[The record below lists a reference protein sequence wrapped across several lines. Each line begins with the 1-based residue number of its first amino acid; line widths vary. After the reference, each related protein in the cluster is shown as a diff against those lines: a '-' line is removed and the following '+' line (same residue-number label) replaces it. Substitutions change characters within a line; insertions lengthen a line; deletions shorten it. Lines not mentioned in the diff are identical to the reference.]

1 MNNSQPDSM
10 NSLPL
15 HSQNLSIKQ
24 PIATVLIVDDSE
36 SDRVTYSRYLQ
47 SDSEQTYCIIEAETL
62 EEGLELWRSQQPDIM
77 LIDLN
82 LPDGEG
88 LEFLEAIKIERAA
101 ESAPVIMLT
110 GQGNEKKAVRA
121 MKLGT
126 ADYLVKGDITAKLL
140 TVTIRQVLRET
151 ALGKQLLRS
160 QQQQALISAIALRI
174 REFLNLEDI
183 SNAIVKEVRQFIKA
197 DRATIYKFNPEDLS
211 G

>member
-1 MNNSQPDSM
+1 MKNFQADSM

-15 HSQNLSIKQ
+15 HAQTLSIKQ

-36 SDRVTYSRYLQ
+36 SDRVIYSRYLQ

-101 ESAPVIMLT
+101 ESAPVIMLS
-110 GQGNEKKAVRA
+110 GQGNEK
-121 MKLGT
+121 
-126 ADYLVKGDITAKLL
+126 
-140 TVTIRQVLRET
+140 
-151 ALGKQLLRS
+151 
-160 QQQQALISAIALRI
+160 
-174 REFLNLEDI
+174 
-183 SNAIVKEVRQFIKA
+183 
-197 DRATIYKFNPEDLS
+197 
-211 G
+211 